1 VNAYQMT
8 PADKRHAV
16 ILALKTWGNAKSD
29 SLIAGQVGCS
39 DSTVFRMRQVLHLK
53 NPGDRVTG
61 KDGKSYPATR
71 ARKPWCFERS
81 TCLDLRAD

>member
-1 VNAYQMT
+1 MTAYQMT
-8 PADKRHAV
+8 AADKRHAIV
-16 ILALKTWGNAKSD
+16 LALNTWGNAKSD

-71 ARKPWCFERS
+71 TPKTNAPVIMEAR
-81 TCLDLRAD
+81 